1 VPVGDYLP
9 RHLRITFGR
18 LSIFVSDN
26 YYYDGEP
33 RATLSG
39 TRVYGIKIREDKPY
53 TFDLMNKP
61 DVLFTTPTK
70 DQRIKLGE
78 QLQVKAV
85 LIDPEL
91 DIMIRGLDDTTRKE
105 KKEYTTSDGQNQS
118 YERNVSLDPNVVVT
132 RADGQQV
139 AEGVMPFG

>member
-1 VPVGDYLP
+1 
-9 RHLRITFGR
+9 
-18 LSIFVSDN
+18 
-26 YYYDGEP
+26 
-33 RATLSG
+33 
-39 TRVYGIKIREDKPY
+39 VYGIKIREDKPY